1 MAVSCVAAL
10 PSISGGHSFSLFH
23 GVLLLLLAT
32 KIADQRLVVAGVIA
46 TVAWI
51 AVFYRIVYTGESLF
65 LGITAALILGCL
77 FAPKHPRNS
86 PLARRERTSG
96 RTLRPSS

>member
-65 LGITAALILGCL
+65 LGITAGLILGCT
-77 FAPKHPRNS
+77 FVPKHPRNS
-86 PLARRERTSG
+86 SLARAEQKRQAEH
-96 RTLRPSS
+96 